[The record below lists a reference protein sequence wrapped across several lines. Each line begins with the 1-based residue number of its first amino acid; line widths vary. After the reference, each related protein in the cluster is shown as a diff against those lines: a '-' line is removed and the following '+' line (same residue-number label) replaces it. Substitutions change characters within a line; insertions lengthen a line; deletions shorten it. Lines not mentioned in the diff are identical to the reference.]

1 MADHILAILPS
12 KGLGGGIE
20 RYWNWLRGVAEEGGA
35 TVDEQAL
42 LGPGELPSLQ
52 RKVRFAAQIFAAA
65 RRSRHATSVEVVVA
79 HPNLTTVSWLAC
91 RCAVLRPER
100 FAVAFYGS
108 DIRGLGP
115 LHRWVASR
123 LPIQPITISSFSAG
137 TLSPIG
143 PPTIV
148 PPGIAA
154 DWYELLA
161 ALPQSDNRP
170 DGRDAT
176 DPGAQ
181 TNTVRVLT
189 VFRLSESR
197 GKGLP
202 QIVDALDQVRD
213 RTGIDIHL
221 TVAGSGTLPDDSRT
235 LVSAQDW
242 ITVVSGLSD
251 EHLATLYHRADIFV
265 LATRTTFRP
274 PYSGEGFGIVLV
286 EAQLA
291 GTPVVAPAHGGSDD
305 AFLDGITGVK
315 PIDESA
321 EALAEAIEPLVTDTE
336 FRHTLAIN
344 ARAWSRATFE
354 PSRRNAH
361 VRHLLGWDRNDS
373 DRTAS
378 SINDLGLSLTTRTE
392 QLPDPG

>member
-1 MADHILAILPS
+1 MGKQVLAILPS
-12 KGLGGGIE
+12 LGLGGGIE

-42 LGPGELPSLQ
+42 LGPGDHPSLQ
-52 RKVRFAAQIFAAA
+52 RKVRFAARIFSAAH
-65 RRSRHATSVEVVVA
+65 RSRRLESVEVLVA
-79 HPNLTTVSWLAC
+79 HPNLATMAWLAC
-91 RCAVLRPER
+91 RCAALRPET
-100 FAVAFYGS
+100 FAVAYYGS

-115 LHRWVASR
+115 LQRWVASR

-143 PPTIV
+143 PPMIV

-154 DWYELLA
+154 DWYELLTA
-161 ALPQSDNRP
+161 PPHTDNRP
-170 DGRDAT
+170 GGREAT
-176 DPGAQ
+176 DPGEH
-181 TNTVRVLT
+181 TNTVQVLT
-189 VFRLSESR
+189 VFRLSESW

-202 QIVDALDQVRD
+202 QIVGALDQVRD

-221 TVAGSGTLPDDSRT
+221 TVAGSGTLPDDTRALISTR
-235 LVSAQDW
+235 DW

-274 PYSGEGFGIVLV
+274 PYSGEGFGIVLI

-315 PIDESA
+315 PVDESA
-321 EALAEAIEPLVTDTE
+321 EALADAIEPLISDPE
-336 FRHTLAIN
+336 LRHTLGAN

-354 PSRRNAH
+354 PRRRNAH
-361 VRHLLGWDRNDS
+361 VRHLLGWDRNGS
-373 DRTAS
+373 DRTAPG
-378 SINDLGLSLTTRTE
+378 INDLGLSLTPRPE
-392 QLPDPG
+392 QFPDPG